1 MTNRNWCLLN
11 SKDVNWER
19 PDTSIGEDIL
29 LTSASY
35 KDRESVSLSEIT
47 FAEVLAKHPVN

>member
-11 SKDVNWER
+11 SKDVNWEC
-19 PDTSIGEDIL
+19 PDTSIGKDTL
-29 LTSASY
+29 LPSASH

>member
-1 MTNRNWCLLN
+1 MNNTNWCLLN